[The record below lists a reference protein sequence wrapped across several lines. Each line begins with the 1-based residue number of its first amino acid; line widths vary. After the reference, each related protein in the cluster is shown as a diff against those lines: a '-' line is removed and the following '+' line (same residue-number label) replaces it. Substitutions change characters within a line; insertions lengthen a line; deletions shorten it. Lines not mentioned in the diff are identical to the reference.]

1 MTKKGS
7 YGSSCVREWTSP
19 GFLPSRTK
27 KLVARNFRRS
37 TRDFCF
43 VFLFYLSARSVGLF
57 QAFASDDRGSELRYT
72 VNFFTKALSFTIT
85 NHRAYK
91 NPMSETD
98 SRKLAIARLGFSI
111 EPILAAASQ
120 KNGFY
125 VAVSGPSPW
134 NQSMVLSEFL
144 VSSK

>member
-1 MTKKGS
+1 MTKKGN
-7 YGSSCVREWTSP
+7 YGFSCVQKWTSP
-19 GFLPSRTK
+19 GFLSSRTK

-37 TRDFCF
+37 TRHFCF
-43 VFLFYLSARSVGLF
+43 VFHFYLSVHSVGLF
-57 QAFASDDRGSELRYT
+57 ETFASNDRGSELRYT

-98 SRKLAIARLGFSI
+98 SRKLAIARPGFSI
-111 EPILAAASQ
+111 EPVLTAASQ

-144 VSSK
+144 ISSK